1 MPCASSRRSRKIVFK
16 TAAAFGESDYDIL
29 PVKNEGVR
37 QRLTSIIQVRD
48 TLRELLNEEKGD
60 GDESRMTSLRAQ
72 LNSQYDAFVRRYGH
86 LNSQTNRALMRD
98 DPEHSLLESLEA
110 DYDKGISP
118 ETAKRQN
125 REARPASAKKAAIF
139 RQRVLKPAQGR

>member
-1 MPCASSRRSRKIVFK
+1 
-16 TAAAFGESDYDIL
+16 
-29 PVKNEGVR
+29 
-37 QRLTSIIQVRD
+37 
-48 TLRELLNEEKGD
+48 
-60 GDESRMTSLRAQ
+60 
-72 LNSQYDAFVRRYGH
+72 
-86 LNSQTNRALMRD
+86 MRD

-139 RQRVLKPAQGR
+139 RQRVLKPAQVAEQAESGKDALLITLRETGKVDFSRMEQLLRPSPPIPSRRNCRNRA